1 MDPVFATEVA
11 VVGVA
16 ALAVLALVVRSVL
29 RRKRHGRA
37 DEDWAED
44 VAPGEVK
51 MRPGAGWGNGGS
63 WH

>member
-1 MDPVFATEVA
+1 MDPVFAVEVA

-16 ALAVLALVVRSVL
+16 AVAVLAGVVASVL
-29 RRKRHGRA
+29 RRRRHGREA
-37 DEDWAED
+37 EDWAED
-44 VAPGEVK
+44 VEPGEVK

>member
-1 MDPVFATEVA
+1 MDPVFGIEVA
-11 VVGVA
+11 VVGAA
-16 ALAVLALVVRSVL
+16 ALGVLALVVASVL
-29 RRKRHGRA
+29 RRRRHRRE
-37 DEDWAED
+37 DEDWSED

>member
-16 ALAVLALVVRSVL
+16 AVGVLALVVRSVL
-29 RRKRHGRA
+29 RRRRHGRE
-37 DEDWAED
+37 DEDWSED
-44 VAPGEVK
+44 VEPGKVK

>member
-1 MDPVFATEVA
+1 MDPVFAVEVA

-16 ALAVLALVVRSVL
+16 AVGVLAAVVASVVR
-29 RRKRHGRA
+29 RRHRSRA

-44 VAPGEVK
+44 VEPGQVK